1 MDMSEDTLSLPAAAP
16 HGQLLQ
22 LKIVYWG
29 PAEAGKT
36 TSLLAVADIFR
47 KFRLDEVIVVQTTG
61 GRTLWN
67 EYCAF
72 QFTIPTGPTTTTVVV
87 HLSALTGQE
96 RFLNTREFAGSSI
109 DGCLFVA
116 DCRPGFV
123 AATARS
129 YEELVAFAPKGTP
142 IVVQAN
148 FQDIPTSIRPAR
160 LGPLLD
166 ARAKAKGTFAK
177 VVPTVATRGTNVA
190 ASFLDLLY
198 AVLTRVR

>member
-1 MDMSEDTLSLPAAAP
+1 MTGDTHSLPATAP
-16 HGQLLQ
+16 PDPLLQ

-36 TSLLAVADIFR
+36 TSLLAVADIFQ

-72 QFTIPTGPTTTTVVV
+72 QFTIPTGPTAATVVV

-96 RFLNTREFAGSSI
+96 RFLATREFAGSSV

-116 DCRPGFV
+116 DCRPDYIQ
-123 AATARS
+123 ATMRS
-129 YEELVAFAPKGTP
+129 YEELVAFAPRGTP

-148 FQDIPTSIRPAR
+148 FQDVPTSMRPAR
-160 LGPLLD
+160 LGQSLE
-166 ARAKAKGTFAK
+166 ARFKGTHAK
-177 VVPTVATRGTNVA
+177 VVPTVATKGLNVA
-190 ASFLDLLY
+190 AAFLDLLY
-198 AVLTRVR
+198 AVLTRQR

>member
-1 MDMSEDTLSLPAAAP
+1 MTGDTRSLPATSP
-16 HGQLLQ
+16 PGQLVQ

-36 TSLLAVADIFR
+36 TSLMAVADIFQR
-47 KFRLDEVIVVQTTG
+47 FRLDEVIVVQTTG

-67 EYCAF
+67 EYAAF
-72 QFTIPTGPTTTTVVV
+72 QFNIPVGTATAQVIV

-116 DCRPGFV
+116 DCRPDYI

-129 YEELVAFAPKGTP
+129 FEELVAFAPRGTP

-148 FQDIPTSIRPAR
+148 FQDIPTSMRPAK
-160 LGPLLD
+160 LDQLL
-166 ARAKAKGTFAK
+166 ASKAKGTYAK
-177 VVPTVATRGTNVA
+177 VVPTVATKGLNVA
-190 ASFLDLLY
+190 AAFLDCLH
-198 AVLTRVR
+198 AVLTRQR

>member
-1 MDMSEDTLSLPAAAP
+1 MTGDTRSLPNTALP
-16 HGQLLQ
+16 DQLLQ

-72 QFTIPTGPTTTTVVV
+72 QFTIPTGPTAATVVV

-116 DCRPGFV
+116 DCRPDFL

-129 YEELVAFAPKGTP
+129 YEELVTFAPKGTP

-148 FQDIPTSIRPAR
+148 FQDVPTSIRPAR

-166 ARAKAKGTFAK
+166 ARAKAKGTFVK

-190 ASFLDLLY
+190 AAFLDLLH
-198 AVLTRVR
+198 AVLTRQR

>member
-1 MDMSEDTLSLPAAAP
+1 MTGDTRSLPAAAP
-16 HGQLLQ
+16 PDQLLQ

-72 QFTIPTGPTTTTVVV
+72 QFTIPTGLTAATVVV

-116 DCRPGFV
+116 DCRPDFV

-148 FQDIPTSIRPAR
+148 FQDVPTSIRPAR
-160 LGPLLD
+160 LGLLLD

-177 VVPTVATRGTNVA
+177 VVPTVATKGTNVA
-190 ASFLDLLY
+190 AAFLDLLH
-198 AVLTRVR
+198 AVLTKGR

>member
-1 MDMSEDTLSLPAAAP
+1 MTGDTHSLPATAP
-16 HGQLLQ
+16 PGQLLQ
-22 LKIVYWG
+22 LKIIYWG

-67 EYCAF
+67 EYTAF
-72 QFTIPTGPTTTTVVV
+72 QFTIPTGPTAATVVV

-96 RFLNTREFAGSSI
+96 RFLNTREFAGSSV

-116 DCRPGFV
+116 DCRPDFA
-123 AATARS
+123 AATMRS

-166 ARAKAKGTFAK
+166 VRVKAKGTYAK
-177 VVPTVATRGTNVA
+177 VVPTVAARGTNVA
-190 ASFLDLLY
+190 AAFLDCLY
-198 AVLTRVR
+198 AVLTREIK

>member
-1 MDMSEDTLSLPAAAP
+1 MTEDTRSLPVAAP
-16 HGQLLQ
+16 PGQLLQ

-36 TSLLAVADIFR
+36 TSLLAVADIFQ

-72 QFTIPTGPTTTTVVV
+72 QFTIPAGPTAATVVV

-116 DCRPGFV
+116 DCRPDYV
-123 AATARS
+123 AATMRS

-148 FQDIPTSIRPAR
+148 FQDIPTSIRPAK
-160 LGPLLD
+160 LGPALD
-166 ARAKAKGTFAK
+166 ARVKAKGTFSK
-177 VVPTVATRGTNVA
+177 VVPTVATKGTNVA
-190 ASFLDLLY
+190 AAFLDLLY
-198 AVLTRVR
+198 AVLTKQ